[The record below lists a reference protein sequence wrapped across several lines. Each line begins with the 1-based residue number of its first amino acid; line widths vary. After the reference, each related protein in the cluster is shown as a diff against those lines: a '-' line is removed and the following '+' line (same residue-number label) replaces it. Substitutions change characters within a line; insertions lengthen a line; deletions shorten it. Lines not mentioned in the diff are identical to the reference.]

1 MKKAI
6 SLVCSVFVLACTFV
20 FCVSSVSQYDPVE
33 ISFKIGD
40 DTLTINGQSVKTEKP
55 YVYGVGVT
63 LVPVRVI
70 TESFGADVDWE
81 EKSQKVTLTL
91 NDQKI
96 ELWIGEDE
104 ALVNSEPVKLLAP
117 AQLSEAGSTMV
128 PLRFISETFD
138 AEVGYDEE
146 SERVTVFKAAVPMEG
161 MKFFEDEQEV
171 LSLQIPENYV
181 CSSQENNTYEFSLP
195 NVEKKIEDDYIKNI
209 AVYEFHM
216 DSLYLGKPKPFL
228 DADKRSQNSPYLA
241 DEIRMDGLYDEKI
254 AGKEA
259 YTYQILYRT
268 KDSVDM
274 LLAKKC
280 IYKHADLMRLIVI
293 IPEYASSELVENPSV
308 SGGLQSIATRDIV
321 VKIPED
327 FSDDTSYNKVIVPT
341 SAHFSEKIS
350 VELYS
355 ADEKIDLKQYL
366 EDEALSV
373 KNRFNQAIFSVS
385 DVVKADIDEAD
396 AYKYTV
402 ESVTGD
408 TSENIVYEVDDVV
421 VLVRVN
427 SEKETPVGIEKIA
440 SAIRILNT
448 ENAELARLPEIAVYD
463 TENSEADTDEE
474 PKETEEVD
482 ETEIY
487 EDNPGLKDTETE
499 SEEVAQEKNVIH
511 VTSKETAFDLPEG
524 FEIWMSED
532 GSEVIA
538 RDTESSIT
546 ISLLDTSCTMQNDDE
561 VLSFY
566 DPFIPQYHYTNKTTV
581 CSPLGIMEAR
591 YEEGGWTII
600 HIPEQWDK
608 YENTYRT
615 FDGKD
620 LLYVKKEI
628 SDGVY
633 LYQKLLYFRTDI
645 NKNTNSGSK
654 QMLHAFTVTYTDLDN
669 PDRVEEVWKL
679 LRSSV
684 ADKYL
689 ENTEDKN
696 DKWRCIV
703 KKK

>member
-70 TESFGADVDWE
+70 TESFGANVDWE

-128 PLRFISETFD
+128 PLRFISETFN

-241 DEIRMDGLYDEKI
+241 DEIRMDGLYDKKI

-321 VKIPED
+321 IKIPED

-463 TENSEADTDEE
+463 TENSEADTD
-474 PKETEEVD
+474 KETEEVD

-499 SEEVAQEKNVIH
+499 SDEVAQEKNVIH

-546 ISLLDTSCTMQNDDE
+546 ISLLDTSCTMDDDDE
-561 VLSFY
+561 IAYGYEIAGLGGFY
-566 DPFIPQYHYTNKTTV
+566 HTSYTNKNTV

-591 YEEGGWTII
+591 YEDGGWTII
-600 HIPEQWDK
+600 HIPEQRDK

-645 NKNTNSGSK
+645 NKNTNRSK
-654 QMLHAFTVTYTDLDN
+654 EMLHAFTVTYTDLDN

-684 ADKYL
+684 VDKYL
-689 ENTEDKN
+689 ENTEDKK
-696 DKWRCIV
+696 DK
-703 KKK
+703 